1 MFFTQ
6 SGLREAYLS
15 YNLVMTPERALVVD
29 LLKTEMVQ
37 RQQRNTAYSLRA
49 FARDLGTSAAVLS
62 MVLQGKRSVT
72 SEKAIAWADRL
83 KFPSEKRQ
91 QLLKAVTED
100 LNGRLDPTIRRTRAM
115 EEKMAYMQ
123 LQMDQFAIISDW
135 WHFGLMNLVKLKN
148 FQSDLAWMSER
159 LGIKEA
165 DCSEA
170 LDRLQRMGLME
181 CANGKWTRTA
191 RPLETP
197 TDLPS
202 EAIRSF
208 HRQNI
213 RRALSS
219 IDDVSIEERDI
230 TSIMITTDKAKLVE
244 AKKRIRLFR
253 KELAAFLGESEGDEV
268 YSLNIQLFPQTGRKS

>member
-1 MFFTQ
+1 
-6 SGLREAYLS
+6 
-15 YNLVMTPERALVVD
+15 MTPERALVVD

-37 RQQRNTAYSLRA
+37 RQERNSAYSLRA

-62 MVLQGKRSVT
+62 MVLQGKRPVS
-72 SEKAIAWADRL
+72 SEKAISWADRL

-100 LNGRLDPTIRRTRAM
+100 LHGRLDPTIRRTRAM

-123 LQMDQFAIISDW
+123 LQIDQFAIISDW

-148 FQSDLAWMSER
+148 FQSDIAWMSER
-159 LGIKEA
+159 LGISA
-165 DCSEA
+165 DECSEA

-181 CANGKWTRTA
+181 CTDGTWSRTA

-230 TSIMITTDKAKLVE
+230 TSIMITTDKAKLEE

-253 KELAAFLGESEGDEV
+253 KELAAFLGESQGDEV